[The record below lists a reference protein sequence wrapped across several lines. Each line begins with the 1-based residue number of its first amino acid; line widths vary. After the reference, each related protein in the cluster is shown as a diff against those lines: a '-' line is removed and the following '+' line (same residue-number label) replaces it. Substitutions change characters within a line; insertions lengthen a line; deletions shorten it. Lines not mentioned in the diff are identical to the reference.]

1 MIDWTAVE
9 INDDHV
15 AALRLLLEGDAAAW
29 KRTHKETMTTDQAAA
44 PYMQMFYAAFTVAVR
59 RKFGSTYAIHEI
71 VRYVA
76 KLRTELKE
84 HGAEDFSPRIAE
96 SVIRGGLGDPS
107 LQGEAQARVE
117 DVKDVERMLAAESL
131 VLFDVLLTE
140 KESGQGGV
148 EEYVQEAADLARR
161 WVREKQIAQAGEQAS
176 AG

>member
-9 INDDHV
+9 INGAHV
-15 AALRLLLEGDAAAW
+15 TALRLLLEGDTSAW
-29 KRTHKETMTTDQAAA
+29 ERVHEETMTTDQAAA

-59 RKFGSTYAIHEI
+59 RKFGPTYTTHEI

-84 HGAEDFSPRIAE
+84 HGAEDFSPRMAE
-96 SVIRGGLGDPS
+96 TAIRGSLGDPS

-117 DVKDVERMLAAESL
+117 DVKDVERLLAIESL

-140 KESGQGGV
+140 KDSGQGGV

-161 WVREKQIAQAGEQAS
+161 WVREKQTAQAGEQAS